1 MKTMFLIAFRVI
13 QTRQVAVTGF
23 LKLLKNLKVSNLA
36 TLSQSSSSSGSFS
49 SGRSLFTQI
58 SLNQASKLDSNTSN
72 EALCLEVLK
81 ILERC
86 FMQQAE
92 VRAKLYRG
100 AATDRKV

>member
-1 MKTMFLIAFRVI
+1 MT

-36 TLSQSSSSSGSFS
+36 AVSQSSSSSGSFA

-58 SLNQASKLDSNTSN
+58 SLNQSSQSDSSTSN

-81 ILERC
+81 ILKRC

-92 VRAKLYRG
+92 VKAQLYKG
-100 AATDRKV
+100 VNNK